1 MFSISFKAAQR
12 YEKAEKNVL
21 CIIGDVKRVWG
32 PGCEE
37 ESFGSPPVEG
47 RGVGLSSQWA
57 GDGGQGAKLCNSV
70 VKKEVKRFKG

>member
-1 MFSISFKAAQR
+1 M
-12 YEKAEKNVL
+12 YYVL

-37 ESFGSPPVEG
+37 EFFWLPLEG

-57 GDGGQGAKLCNSV
+57 GDGGQGTKLCNSV
-70 VKKEVKRFKG
+70 GKNEVKRFKG